1 MILETFRWWLVISV
15 IGLIALPIAMTLFR
29 RLPGQGIAFAK
40 PLGLL
45 LTGYL
50 FWLLLSLHLM
60 NNRPGTIIWVLIA
73 LAALDY
79 LLLRRHWREYLEAL
93 QERQGLF
100 IATEVVFL
108 VGLFVA
114 AHIKSFI
121 PEISGTE
128 KPMDFM
134 FLNASSRSTYYAPND
149 PWLAGYGIS
158 YYYFGYVINAMV
170 GKLAALDTAV
180 TFNLALAGTVA
191 LAATA
196 AFGLGFEIV
205 SALRRVA
212 FRTAVG
218 VGVAAIIVCHGG
230 RQPGG
235 RPRVRRRE
243 RRTARLRRVRCR
255 HIRASQ
261 RSGQRFLS
269 DAGGL
274 YQYPTDQTRL
284 LVVVA
289 RHAHLAQRRAP
300 SPSSPSSASS
310 SVTSTL
316 MSWRYP
322 SCSPPSASASRS
334 GRRAKD

>member
-60 NNRPGTIIWVLIA
+60 TNRPGTIVWVLIA
-73 LAALDY
+73 LVALDY
-79 LLLRRHWREYLEAL
+79 LLLRRRWREYLEAL

-100 IATEVVFL
+100 IATEVIFL

-149 PWLAGYGIS
+149 PWLSGYGIS

-218 VGVAAIIVCHGG
+218 VGVAAIVLVMVAGNLEG
-230 RQPGG
+230 VLEFAAANDALP
-235 RPRVRRRE
+235 
-243 RRTARLRRVRCR
+243 
-255 HIRASQ
+255 ASVESAADISGLAQ

-274 YQYPTDQTRL
+274 YQVPHRPDGL

-289 RHAHLAQRRAP
+289 RHAHLAQRRHDHRVP
-300 SPSSPSSASS
+300 LLQLHP
-310 SVTSTL
+310 
-316 MSWRYP
+316 R
-322 SCSPPSASASRS
+322 
-334 GRRAKD
+334 